1 MKHNDTIR
9 QHSSIVLFRISL
21 FIFVYIGLIAIGVLL
36 IWLAYRFCFWGVL
49 HLTALHSIRL
59 MLLLL
64 ALMVGGIGFSLMFGI
79 YLVKFIFSRTINN
92 NESRR
97 LITET
102 ECPQLFQAIREVAL
116 ETQCPMP
123 KKVYLSPDVNACVFY
138 NTSFWS
144 IFFPVKKNLEI
155 GLGLFNATNTDE
167 LKGILAHE
175 FGHFSQKSMKVGSTV
190 YIANTVIYNLAF
202 QEDKWDKWVDE
213 WCVIPIQSLAF
224 FGKFT
229 RIFTNL
235 VKRILQY
242 MYRVVNHSYFKLS
255 RQMEYDADRI
265 ACDYIGKDVFASA
278 LYKIEILASSFNV
291 TKEALANLAEEK
303 KKVNNFFEAYQII
316 TDIIT
321 QNNHLSIS
329 YQSLIDQEI
338 PTLYP
343 PSRIVIENTWDTHP
357 STEKRVSHL
366 TSRNSKKKVTSFVS
380 SWTLLPENIKLK
392 VADIVENEF
401 QTSAEAETLETISN
415 EAFRQWY
422 LEYYRNN
429 IVIEKYRYFLNRNI
443 LVFDRSEV
451 AANKIDIPFTAAN
464 CEVIKEYEVALN
476 DCNTLYNVYYKQ
488 IEVESIRYLNEECS
502 IKALPIKRH
511 EEYVETLSVK
521 VKQIDKDIYQYL
533 MYCCQLNNN
542 ALTNEINSIY
552 DAIFFAQTNIKEHDS
567 ELDMRI
573 NALINELNRPVNRTD
588 KEIIELKKMINSLTN
603 DIKKIVSADN
613 WDLLSTVGNTKM
625 IELLQTFVQSPLDE
639 STNSVIDT
647 EQINTMIQVK
657 VIYFYLLKTLEHKSK
672 IKLGAKIEEI
682 ERNLPTID

>member
-9 QHSSIVLFRISL
+9 QHSSIVLFKISL
-21 FIFVYIGLIAIGVLL
+21 FILVYIGLIAIGVLL
-36 IWLAYRFCFWGVL
+36 IWLAYQFCFWEVL

-155 GLGLFNATNTDE
+155 GLGLFNATNTNE

-202 QEDKWDKWVDE
+202 QEDKGDKWVDE

-303 KKVNNFFEAYQII
+303 KK
-316 TDIIT
+316 
-321 QNNHLSIS
+321 
-329 YQSLIDQEI
+329 
-338 PTLYP
+338 
-343 PSRIVIENTWDTHP
+343 
-357 STEKRVSHL
+357 
-366 TSRNSKKKVTSFVS
+366 
-380 SWTLLPENIKLK
+380 
-392 VADIVENEF
+392 
-401 QTSAEAETLETISN
+401 
-415 EAFRQWY
+415 
-422 LEYYRNN
+422 
-429 IVIEKYRYFLNRNI
+429 
-443 LVFDRSEV
+443 
-451 AANKIDIPFTAAN
+451 
-464 CEVIKEYEVALN
+464 
-476 DCNTLYNVYYKQ
+476 
-488 IEVESIRYLNEECS
+488 
-502 IKALPIKRH
+502 
-511 EEYVETLSVK
+511 
-521 VKQIDKDIYQYL
+521 
-533 MYCCQLNNN
+533 
-542 ALTNEINSIY
+542 
-552 DAIFFAQTNIKEHDS
+552 
-567 ELDMRI
+567 
-573 NALINELNRPVNRTD
+573 
-588 KEIIELKKMINSLTN
+588 
-603 DIKKIVSADN
+603 
-613 WDLLSTVGNTKM
+613 
-625 IELLQTFVQSPLDE
+625 
-639 STNSVIDT
+639 
-647 EQINTMIQVK
+647 
-657 VIYFYLLKTLEHKSK
+657 
-672 IKLGAKIEEI
+672 
-682 ERNLPTID
+682 